1 MKKIKYKLVVIP
13 SIFAIDQPWVAEVYA
28 SREDLVCKELI
39 RAAIAEM
46 NKLLGVSAGQEE
58 RKKWLTARLKDLIG
72 FRFVEPLV
80 PADQQHEQANPSLL
94 AIRLLHEGFCSE
106 VEEDGTVVL
115 ENHGRVW
122 KISGIDTFKVK
133 VTANGQDLNLCLP
146 ELMSFPRLVRAL
158 IDMF

>member
-13 SIFAIDQPWVAEVYA
+13 SIFAIDKPWVAEVYA
-28 SREDLVCKELI
+28 SRDDLVCKELI
-39 RAAIAEM
+39 EAAIAEM
-46 NKLLGVSAGQEE
+46 NKLLGVSAGLEE
-58 RKKWLTARLKDLIG
+58 RKKWLTTRLKDLIG
-72 FRFVEPLV
+72 FRFVESLV
-80 PADQQHEQANPSLL
+80 TTVQQHEQASTSIL
-94 AIRLLHEGFCSE
+94 AIRLLHEGFPSD
-106 VEEDGTVVL
+106 VENDGTVVL